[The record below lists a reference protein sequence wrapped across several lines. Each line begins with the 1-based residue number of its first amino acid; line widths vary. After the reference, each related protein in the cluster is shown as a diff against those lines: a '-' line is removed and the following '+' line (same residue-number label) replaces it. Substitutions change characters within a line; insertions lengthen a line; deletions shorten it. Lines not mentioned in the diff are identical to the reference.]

1 MKQFSAALS
10 ILVALVVL
18 SCESSPVT
26 GSEDVFVIQNVV
38 ISVDSTYVFGNEFRA
53 TGTITNT
60 GNSSISPIWYID
72 GSFFR
77 DASSS
82 FKMGGDNTSFTF
94 SLGPDQ
100 TTGWQLRFNDSQY
113 PASNYPDFSVGELRA
128 YRHNNDSD

>member
-1 MKQFSAALS
+1 MKQFSVILS

-18 SCESSPVT
+18 SCESSAVT
-26 GSEDVFVIQNVV
+26 GSDDVIVIQNVR
-38 ISVDSTYVFGNEFRA
+38 ITIDSTYVFGNEFRA

-60 GNSSISPIWYID
+60 GNSNVSPIWYME

-100 TTGWQLRFNDSQY
+100 TTGWQLRFSDSQY
-113 PASNYPDFSVGELRA
+113 PASSYPDFSIGELRA
-128 YRHNNDSD
+128 YRHNDNSD